1 MSTSGQSNLL
11 LADITIGIVGAGLA
25 GLALALA
32 LRQMGFPSVKIFESS
47 AGADAIAQSSDQLLE
62 LTANGSRVLHALGL
76 ETQLQ
81 ANAICP
87 GFAYLRTRRSGFLL
101 VQRPLGDFS
110 EARYGAPNY
119 LIRCSQLRSLLER
132 ACVTR
137 DVDIR
142 YNTEIVD
149 LQPHT
154 GTLQPRN
161 QPAESFSAI
170 VVADGAEAGLHET
183 ICVEFAEQTPAA
195 HSIRARCGIGTDNNA
210 VSTWVDDQSYCVQY
224 PVSEDMTELMLVY
237 QDAQLNT
244 AGANSTIE
252 DADSPEQTLNQWI
265 ETGHPQ
271 LKKLIKHIVAVDRQ
285 APRQGQVASHW
296 HAGHV
301 ALLGDACHPMPGY
314 EVQSANTALED
325 VWVLATM
332 MERWEE
338 APHLGFSDYQ
348 RYRQPRMRKLVRQT
362 ARTTAELLNATP
374 PEQFRRNFKW
384 SVINRF
390 LPEISMAQW
399 DWLYGYNC
407 IKGFA

>member
-1 MSTSGQSNLL
+1 MSTSGQSSQL
-11 LADITIGIVGAGLA
+11 LADITISIVGAGLG

-32 LRQMGFPSVKIFESS
+32 LRRMGFPSVTIFEASS
-47 AGADAIAQSSDQLLE
+47 ADAIGKPSDQLLE
-62 LTANGSRVLHALGL
+62 LTANGSRVLHALGM
-76 ETQLQ
+76 ESQLQ

-119 LIRCSQLRSLLER
+119 LIRYSELLSLLQRECI
-132 ACVTR
+132 ACN
-137 DVDIR
+137 VDIR

-170 VVADGAEAGLHET
+170 IVADGADAELHET
-183 ICVEFAEQTPAA
+183 ICAEFAEQTPAA
-195 HSIRARCGIGTDNNA
+195 HGIRARCDIGTDNNA
-210 VSTWVDDQSYCVQY
+210 VSTWLDERSYCVQY
-224 PVSEDMTELMLVY
+224 PVSEGVTELMLVY
-237 QDAQLNT
+237 LDSQHNAAATNSSTQDA
-244 AGANSTIE
+244 E
-252 DADSPEQTLNQWI
+252 PPEQILNQWI
-265 ETGHPQ
+265 ESGHPQ
-271 LKKLIKHIVAVDRQ
+271 LKKLSQHVSTIDRLV
-285 APRQGQVASHW
+285 PRAGQLASHW

-314 EVQSANTALED
+314 EVQGANTVLED

-348 RYRQPRMRKLVRQT
+348 RYRQPRMRKLMRET
-362 ARTTAELLNATP
+362 ARSTAELLNATP
-374 PEQFRRNFKW
+374 AEQFRRNFKW

-390 LPEISMAQW
+390 LPEVSMAQW